1 LSTFLAF
8 FVFLLILF
16 VTGRVSIPKPSSSF
30 QQPIFALLL
39 ISSIPQVISVARA
52 STVLLMLFA
61 LPSSFLLLI
70 SIILVVFLLLPFH
83 QHRLSFELL

>member
-52 STVLLMLFA
+52 FTVLLMLFA